1 MGGDWGY
8 VNDIMVISLL
18 MGIAMIIK
26 KTIKPLNRIL
36 IPNSVLAGFLG
47 MAFGPSGLGL
57 INFSF
62 DRLGNLVYH
71 LMAIGFIA
79 IALKKRQTRSSRSAV
94 NTGFLIAISYAIQ
107 GIVGFGIAMILVY
120 TFFPNLFVPF
130 GLLLPLGFAQ
140 GPGQAYSMGSQWEAL
155 GFANGGTIGLTI
167 ATIGFLW
174 AAFGGVAML
183 NIMVRRKKSVGIPIE
198 KPKIVERIEALVK
211 DYEFSDIDGMT
222 IQVMSI
228 GSVYLVTYLFL
239 KYFTGWIGNFGTFGE
254 TFAQVLWGFHFVIG
268 VIFAFSFRRGYDII
282 RKKKKIEYLNS
293 FLLQRVAG
301 IVFDY
306 MVAASIAAISLE
318 LIKEYIVPIF
328 VITTVGGI
336 VTMLYTIYFS
346 KRIYKRAV
354 LEHIVTFFGMH
365 TGTISTGIA
374 LLREV
379 DPQFESGTAEDMVI
393 GSGLALFLGLP
404 LMIIINIP
412 ILGYKLGKPSY
423 YLYTL
428 GALALYFGLLY
439 IFWLLSCFYLL
450 VGE

>member
-140 GPGQAYSMGSQWEAL
+140 EPGQAYSMGSQWEAL

-198 KPKIVERIEALVK
+198 KPKIVERVEALVK

-439 IFWLLSCFYLL
+439 IFWFLKVKRSNSK
-450 VGE
+450 

>member
-79 IALKKRQTRSSRSAV
+79 IALKKRQARSSRSAV

-183 NIMVRRKKSVGIPIE
+183 NIMVKRKKSVGIPIE
-198 KPKIVERIEALVK
+198 KPKIVERVETLVK

-301 IVFDY
+301 IIFDY

-412 ILGYKLGKPSY
+412 ILGYKLGKPGY

-439 IFWLLSCFYLL
+439 IFWFLKVKRSNSK
-450 VGE
+450 

>member
-1 MGGDWGY
+1 
-8 VNDIMVISLL
+8 
-18 MGIAMIIK
+18 
-26 KTIKPLNRIL
+26 
-36 IPNSVLAGFLG
+36 
-47 MAFGPSGLGL
+47 
-57 INFSF
+57 
-62 DRLGNLVYH
+62 
-71 LMAIGFIA
+71 MAIGFIA

-198 KPKIVERIEALVK
+198 KPKIVERVEALVK

-439 IFWLLSCFYLL
+439 IFWFLKVKRSNSK
-450 VGE
+450 

>member
-1 MGGDWGY
+1 MG
-8 VNDIMVISLL
+8 
-18 MGIAMIIK
+18 
-26 KTIKPLNRIL
+26 T
-36 IPNSVLAGFLG
+36 
-47 MAFGPSGLGL
+47 
-57 INFSF
+57 
-62 DRLGNLVYH
+62 
-71 LMAIGFIA
+71 
-79 IALKKRQTRSSRSAV
+79 
-94 NTGFLIAISYAIQ
+94 
-107 GIVGFGIAMILVY
+107 
-120 TFFPNLFVPF
+120 
-130 GLLLPLGFAQ
+130 
-140 GPGQAYSMGSQWEAL
+140 QWEAL
-155 GFANGGTIGLTI
+155 GFTNGGTIGLTI

-174 AAFGGVAML
+174 AAFGGIAML
-183 NIMVRRKKSVGIPIE
+183 NLMVKRKKSIGIPIE
-198 KPKIVERIEALVK
+198 KPKVVERVETLVK

-239 KYFTGWIGNFGTFGE
+239 KYFTAWIGNFGTFGE

-318 LIKEYIVPIF
+318 LIKEYIIPIF
-328 VITTVGGI
+328 IITTAGGI
-336 VTMLYTIYFS
+336 VTILYTIYFS
-346 KRIYKRAV
+346 KRIYRKAV

-412 ILGYKLGKPSY
+412 ILGFKLGKPIY

-428 GALALYFGLLY
+428 GALILYFGLLY
-439 IFWLLSCFYLL
+439 IFWFLRVKRSNSK
-450 VGE
+450 

>member
-36 IPNSVLAGFLG
+36 VPNSVLAGFLG

-198 KPKIVERIEALVK
+198 KPKIVERVEALVK

-439 IFWLLSCFYLL
+439 IFWFLKVKRSNSK
-450 VGE
+450 

>member
-79 IALKKRQTRSSRSAV
+79 IALKKRQTRSSHSAV

-198 KPKIVERIEALVK
+198 KPKIVERVEALVK

-439 IFWLLSCFYLL
+439 IFWFLKVKRSNSK
-450 VGE
+450 

>member
-198 KPKIVERIEALVK
+198 KPKIVERVEALVK

-439 IFWLLSCFYLL
+439 IFWFLKVKRSNSK
-450 VGE
+450 

>member
-47 MAFGPSGLGL
+47 MAFGPSGSGL

-198 KPKIVERIEALVK
+198 KPKIVERVEALVK

-439 IFWLLSCFYLL
+439 IFWFLKVKRSNSK
-450 VGE
+450 